1 MARQCERFLL
11 VASWKFVSPRH
22 HRIRFPCEYEISY
35 SLGDD
40 GMEYLQSISMDGH
53 QKMIRTLY
61 TQCAAHLVFGDGN
74 AEDSLP
80 SVFSLLFATSV
91 WVSNRSYARPVF
103 DNAVARASHSL
114 SSATAVTSSSSST
127 WFSLGIQNSSWVMT
141 ELKAFEVHRLNYPK
155 GP

>member
-22 HRIRFPCEYEISY
+22 HRIRFPYEYEMFY

-53 QKMIRTLY
+53 QKNDQDTIHTMRST
-61 TQCAAHLVFGDGN
+61 FGIGDEN